1 MEEDTF
7 TFAENLPTEWSFMEF
22 DVPVV
27 TSEGE
32 VEWVS
37 CRVDREE
44 LSSQRTAKSVLVQ
57 NSPFSNLVIRP
68 WLEEATAESFS
79 PDGEWLE
86 DSPPAG
92 HMGWRFEAA
101 SAEVALTLHKE

>member
-7 TFAENLPTEWSFMEF
+7 IFAENLPTEWSFMEF

-37 CRVDREE
+37 CRVDREALLVE
-44 LSSQRTAKSVLVQ
+44 HGGRNVAGCFALSIF
-57 NSPFSNLVIRP
+57 P
-68 WLEEATAESFS
+68 
-79 PDGEWLE
+79 
-86 DSPPAG
+86 
-92 HMGWRFEAA
+92 
-101 SAEVALTLHKE
+101 